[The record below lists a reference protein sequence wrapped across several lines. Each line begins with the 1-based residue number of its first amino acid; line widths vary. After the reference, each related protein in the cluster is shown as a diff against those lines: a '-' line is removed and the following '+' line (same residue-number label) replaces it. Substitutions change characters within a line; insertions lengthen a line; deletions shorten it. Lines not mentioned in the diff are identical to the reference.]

1 MVGGNA
7 AVKTI
12 SKSTKDK
19 SFLQVLIIIRVHAWE
34 TRTHAKVNLC
44 ETSTYK
50 SCWRW
55 SVSQFSTCMSLMR
68 LARAIG
74 FEIPRLTVKCTLDQM
89 NEQFVLIMAS
99 KLPYITARCDLPL
112 NRNGLNF
119 PWLLLKFPDLLLFVT
134 GKRMNFRSM
143 ATISHTNI
151 LRKSEILIF
160 FSNNRVKIG
169 GYQ

>member
-1 MVGGNA
+1 MDEMVGGNA

-34 TRTHAKVNLC
+34 TRTHAKVNLY

-74 FEIPRLTVKCTLDQM
+74 FEIPRLSVKCILDQM

-99 KLPYITARCDLPL
+99 TLPYITARCDLPL
-112 NRNGLNF
+112 NRNSLNF
-119 PWLLLKFPDLLLFVT
+119 PWLDLT
-134 GKRMNFRSM
+134 
-143 ATISHTNI
+143 
-151 LRKSEILIF
+151 EIPWLVIVRHRENNE
-160 FSNNRVKIG
+160 FS
-169 GYQ
+169 

>member
-1 MVGGNA
+1 MDEMVGGNA

-112 NRNGLNF
+112 NRNSLNF
-119 PWLLLKFPDLLLFVT
+119 PWLDLT
-134 GKRMNFRSM
+134 
-143 ATISHTNI
+143 
-151 LRKSEILIF
+151 EIPWLVIVRHREKNE
-160 FSNNRVKIG
+160 FS
-169 GYQ
+169 

>member
-1 MVGGNA
+1 MDERVGGNA

-34 TRTHAKVNLC
+34 TRTHAKVNLY
-44 ETSTYK
+44 EMSTYK

-99 KLPYITARCDLPL
+99 KLPSQQDVTSLW
-112 NRNGLNF
+112 NSLNF
-119 PWLLLKFPDLLLFVT
+119 PWLILKFPGLLNCSSQ
-134 GKRMNFRSM
+134 GKN
-143 ATISHTNI
+143 
-151 LRKSEILIF
+151 E
-160 FSNNRVKIG
+160 FSWHGNHITH
-169 GYQ
+169 